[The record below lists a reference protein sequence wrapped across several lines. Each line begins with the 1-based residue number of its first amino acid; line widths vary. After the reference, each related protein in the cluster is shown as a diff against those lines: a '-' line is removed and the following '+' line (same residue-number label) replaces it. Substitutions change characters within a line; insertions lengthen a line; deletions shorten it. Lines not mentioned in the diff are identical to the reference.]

1 MEDCGMRLFVGLD
14 VSLAKTA
21 ICVISEHGKIL
32 KEAEVPSEPE
42 ALARWAG
49 TLDGTIAAIGL
60 EAGPLSQWLHRSL
73 TEAGFETVLMET
85 RQVKGA
91 LKAMPIKT
99 DRRDAE
105 GIARLLHMGWFRPV
119 HCKSISAQE
128 VRAVLGARKAIQQ
141 TMIALEMSLRGLLR
155 NFGLKVGAISRGRYE
170 QRIRELAE
178 GNLML
183 EAATGPML
191 RARASLRQELAG
203 LERRVRQLAQDDPV
217 CRRLMSM
224 PGVGAVVALTYRS
237 AVDDPSRFTS
247 SKKVG
252 PWVGLTP
259 SRNQSGERDV
269 SGGITKAGD
278 VNLRRAL
285 CQAATVMMHRGR
297 STWLRTWGAQVAR
310 RRGAKRAMVALA
322 RRISVIL
329 QRMWVDDAD
338 FRSDTALPHA
348 A

>member
-1 MEDCGMRLFVGLD
+1 MKLFVGLD

-21 ICVISEHGKIL
+21 ICVISEHGKIQR
-32 KEAEVPSEPE
+32 EAEVASEPE
-42 ALARWAG
+42 ALARWIG
-49 TLDGTIAAIGL
+49 EQNGTIAAIGL
-60 EAGPLSQWLHRSL
+60 EAGPLSQWLHRGLS
-73 TEAGFETVLMET
+73 EAGLETVLMET

-119 HCKSISAQE
+119 HCKSVSAQE
-128 VRAVLGARKAIQQ
+128 VRAVLSARKAIQQ
-141 TMIALEMSLRGLLR
+141 GMIALEMSLRGLLR

-170 QRIRELAE
+170 YRIRELAD
-178 GNLML
+178 GNPML
-183 EAATGPML
+183 EAATWPML

-203 LERRVRQLAQDDPV
+203 LERRVRQLAQEDPV

-237 AVDDPSRFTS
+237 AVDDPARFTS

-252 PWVGLTP
+252 PWVGMTP

-297 STWLRTWGAQVAR
+297 STWLRTWAAQVAR

-322 RRISVIL
+322 RRIAVIL
-329 QRMWVDDAD
+329 HRMWVDDTD
-338 FRSDTALPHA
+338 FRSDTAVSHA

>member
-1 MEDCGMRLFVGLD
+1 MRLFVGLD

-21 ICVISEHGKIL
+21 ICVISEHGNIM
-32 KEAEVPSEPE
+32 KEAQVASEPE
-42 ALARWAG
+42 ALVTWVG
-49 TLDGTIAAIGL
+49 EQNGSIAAIGL
-60 EAGPLSQWLHRSL
+60 EAGPLSQWLHRGL
-73 TEAGFETVLMET
+73 TAAGLDVVLMET

-105 GIARLLHMGWFRPV
+105 GIARLLHLGWFRPV
-119 HCKSISAQE
+119 HCKSVSAQE
-128 VRAVLGARKAIQQ
+128 VRAVLGARKAVQQ
-141 TMIALEMSLRGLLR
+141 SMIALELSLRGLLR
-155 NFGLKVGAISRGRYE
+155 NFGLKVGAISRGRFE
-170 QRIRELAE
+170 LRITELAE
-178 GNLML
+178 GNPML

-224 PGVGAVVALTYRS
+224 PGVGAVVALTFRS
-237 AVDDPSRFTS
+237 AVDDPARFTS

-278 VNLRRAL
+278 VTLRRAL
-285 CQAATVMMHRGR
+285 CQAATVMMHRRR
-297 STWLRTWGAQVAR
+297 STWLRTWAAQVAR

-322 RRISVIL
+322 RRIAVIL
-329 QRMWVDDAD
+329 HRMWIDDTD
-338 FRSDTALPHA
+338 FRSDIALPHA
-348 A
+348 T